1 MSINTAASG
10 LTAAQTGL
18 DTTSNDLSNASTDGF
33 KSQTQLFS
41 DVYAANE
48 SDVPGIGVQSAGI
61 DSNFSQGSQ
70 VSTGNS
76 LDALIQGSGFFVVNN
91 NGEQQYTRDGAF
103 QLNSSGDLVTTTGNN
118 VLGYPTTST
127 GTVTG
132 GLGTITVNTSAL
144 AANPT
149 SAIGLV
155 TNLNSAD
162 TDITSGDAPSYTTTS
177 YATAATAN
185 SGASSEGSPAA
196 GTFDEA
202 TSVVAYDSQGNAN
215 TVNLYYVQTAAN
227 TWDVYALPVASNGSS
242 VGVSAS
248 VAAASSAAGPSS
260 TLTDVSSAVDDDGA
274 AGNTDTLPA
283 VGDEVT
289 TTTTPLLLTTLT
301 FNSNGTLKGS
311 SQAETGAGVYTAPMS
326 VNWGNGTADSTL
338 TFNFSG
344 STLGAQSFAI
354 AGTTNDGYAPGNY
367 TGTTI
372 ASDGAVTANYSN
384 GQTAIAGKIAVA
396 NFINQEGLQAVSG
409 NLYAQSTTSGT
420 PVIDIPGSGQ
430 AGTLLSGNLEQSN
443 VSTSSALVDLIQY
456 QQAYEANAT
465 EIQTEQTDFT
475 RLSQI

>member
-1 MSINTAASG
+1 MSLNTAASG

-18 DTTSNDLSNASTDGF
+18 DTTANDLANAATTGF
-33 KSQTQLFS
+33 KSQTQLFA
-41 DVYAANE
+41 DIYAANA
-48 SDVPGIGVQSAGI
+48 SHLPGIGVQSAGI
-61 DSNFSQGSQ
+61 DSNLSQGSQ
-70 VSTGNS
+70 VATGNG
-76 LDALIQGSGFFVVNN
+76 LDALIQGSGLFVVNN

-103 QLNSSGDLVTTTGNN
+103 QLNSSGNLVTLAGNN
-118 VLGYPTTST
+118 VLGYPTSST

-144 AANPT
+144 SANP
-149 SAIGLV
+149 SAKIGLV
-155 TNLNSAD
+155 TNLNSGD
-162 TDITSGDAPSYTTTS
+162 SIITTGTAPSYTTTG
-177 YATAATAN
+177 YASTTSLN
-185 SGASSEGSPAA
+185 SGASSTGSPTA
-196 GTFDEA
+196 GTFNEA

-215 TVNLYYVQTAAN
+215 TVNLYYTQTAAN
-227 TWDVYALPVASNGSS
+227 TWNVYALPVASTGSS
-242 VGVSAS
+242 VGVSATVGATPSTPSVTTNAVS
-248 VAAASSAAGPSS
+248 VASDASTAP
-260 TLTDVSSAVDDDGA
+260 T
-274 AGNTDTLPA
+274 
-283 VGDEVT
+283 VGQQVT

-301 FNSNGTLKGS
+301 FNSAGTLQS
-311 SQAETGAGVYTAPMS
+311 SSNADTAAGAGVYTAPMT
-326 VNWGNGTADSTL
+326 VDWGNGTANSSL
-338 TFNFSG
+338 TFDFTG

-354 AGTTNDGYAPGNY
+354 AGTTNDGYAPGSY

-396 NFINQEGLQAVSG
+396 NFINQEGLQSISG
-409 NLYAQSTTSGT
+409 NLYAQSTTSGQPVVDT
-420 PVIDIPGSGQ
+420 PGAGQ

>member
-70 VSTGNS
+70 VATGNS
-76 LDALIQGSGFFVVNN
+76 LDALVQGSGFFVVNN
-91 NGEQQYTRDGAF
+91 GGEQQYTRDGAF
-103 QLNSSGDLVTTTGNN
+103 QLNSSGSLVTTTGNN

-132 GLGTITVNTSAL
+132 GLGTITVNTGALTAKPSA
-144 AANPT
+144 N
-149 SAIGLV
+149 IGLV
-155 TNLNSAD
+155 TSLNSAD
-162 TDITSGDAPSYTTTS
+162 SIISTGDAPSYTTTG
-177 YATAATAN
+177 YATAAVAN
-185 SGASSEGSPAA
+185 SGASSTGSPDAS
-196 GTFDEA
+196 TYNEA
-202 TSVVAYDSQGNAN
+202 TSAIAYDSQGNAN
-215 TVNLYYVQTAAN
+215 TVNLYYVQTASN
-227 TWDVYALPVASNGSS
+227 TWNVYALPTASNGSS
-242 VGVSAS
+242 VGVTATPSPVS
-248 VAAASSAAGPSS
+248 VAADTTTSS
-260 TLTDVSSAVDDDGA
+260 LTDA
-274 AGNTDTLPA
+274 TPA

-301 FNSNGTLKGS
+301 FAANGSLTS
-311 SQAETGAGVYTAPMS
+311 SSTANTTGGAGVYTAPMT
-326 VNWGNGTADSTL
+326 VNWGNGTAESSL
-338 TFNFSG
+338 TFDFTG

-372 ASDGAVTANYSN
+372 ASNGAVTANYSN
-384 GQTAIAGKIAVA
+384 GQTAIAGKVAVA
-396 NFINQEGLQAVSG
+396 NFINQEGLQSVSG

-420 PVIDIPGSGQ
+420 PVIDTPGTGQ
-430 AGTLLSGNLEQSN
+430 AGTILSGNLEQSN

-456 QQAYEANAT
+456 QQAYEANAS